1 MKWLGNKWK
10 VLLMLCILI
19 CPMAGCGQKD
29 GNAAAYGE
37 STWEESTNNGI
48 DMDFQ
53 EQETEE
59 PSKIEGDWYVLDPA
73 KKGEENKQKIT
84 FKNNIISFGVTD
96 NYGEG
101 TFGGGNQEL
110 LDEYIH
116 DLQDAYSHIPYE
128 YDGQNEILTI
138 DYSVVF
144 HKIEEI
150 LEQKIEGSSEEEK
163 GWIRE
168 SQDELKKDIEQ
179 FDNGKITVY
188 APIYNDVIFL
198 YLKYS
203 DGSNVNDF
211 LEYKNPNFPNSSL
224 MVEKN
229 GTYYAFSEAMGR
241 KPEFPYVR
249 SMSLDFG
256 SETMEDCLCSYYAN
270 WVGAFSVGFL
280 EDTYGIYG
288 GDTITVRQELEA
300 EFTPSMVDDDNLSLD
315 KAEDV
320 PAGDAVWEMYAGCP
334 LEEVKY
340 VTYSHDTDAGRQSSG
355 IYLGKT
361 YGLWSVLW
369 INGEL

>member
-1 MKWLGNKWK
+1 MKWFGNIWK
-10 VLLMLCILI
+10 FLMVFCILL
-19 CPMAGCGQKD
+19 CQMAGCGQKD
-29 GNAAAYGE
+29 ENAAAYGE
-37 STWEESTNNGI
+37 NLWEESTDSGI
-48 DMDFQ
+48 DVDFQ
-53 EQETEE
+53 EQETEK
-59 PSKIEGDWYVLDPA
+59 PSEIEGDWYVLDPA
-73 KKGEENKQKIT
+73 KKGEEKNKKIT
-84 FKNNIISFGVTD
+84 FKDTTCSFGETN

-101 TFGGGNQEL
+101 IFDDGSQEL
-110 LDEYIH
+110 LGEYIH
-116 DLQDAYSHIPYE
+116 ELQDVYSHIPYE

-144 HKIEEI
+144 
-150 LEQKIEGSSEEEK
+150 QKIEGILEEKIEESPEAEK

-168 SQDELKKDIEQ
+168 FQEEWKKEIEQ

-188 APIYNDVIFL
+188 APIYDDILFL
-198 YLKYS
+198 YVKYS

-211 LEYKNPNFPNSSL
+211 LEYENPNFPNSSCL
-224 MVEKN
+224 FEKS
-229 GTYYAFSEAMGR
+229 GTYYAFSGAMSR

-280 EDTYGIYG
+280 EDVYGIYG
-288 GDTITVRQELEA
+288 SDTITVSQELEA

-355 IYLGKT
+355 IYMGKT

-369 INGEL
+369 TNGEL